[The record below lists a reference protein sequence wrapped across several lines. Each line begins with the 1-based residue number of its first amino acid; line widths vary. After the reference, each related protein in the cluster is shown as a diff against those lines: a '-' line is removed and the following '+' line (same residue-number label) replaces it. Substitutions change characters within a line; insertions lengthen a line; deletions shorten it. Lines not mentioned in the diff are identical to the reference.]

1 MIAILTNE
9 PARALGDKVGQNQ
22 AEAGKDPH
30 GTNRHLLCAIT
41 MKFGCPKSD
50 EGAIGLVFMYKV
62 FVGDEAKWTKQT
74 HDQYGETVRLG
85 PDRLTCTTPQG
96 WKDISGHRIG
106 GRQENGKDPKSV
118 LPEHNGK
125 YSLATVFDIKEN
137 PRQRKVFTHAFSD
150 KALRLREPLIRQFVD
165 KLIGNITKA
174 ISNDPEVRFDAVKL
188 YNYTNFDIIGEITF
202 GEPLGL
208 LDTSEYTP
216 WIYAIF
222 SNLERLAFLRFNLE
236 FPAFGAVIRAPT
248 PRKVMED
255 ARDHFGDSATRVDKR
270 LAKGTK
276 GDKPDFWE
284 LTLSKR
290 KDYLTQGQMYA
301 NSSTFMIAGTETT
314 ATLISGLTSLLL
326 KHPDQMEKVKE
337 EVRALAKEDLRL
349 EVLPRLPY
357 LSACFEEALRV
368 YPPVPTTLFRVTPAS
383 GADID
388 GNWVAPNVCTE
399 CLI

>member
-9 PARALGDKVGQNQ
+9 PARALGDKVRQNQ

-62 FVGDEAKWTKQT
+62 FVGDEAKWTKQM

-125 YSLATVFDIKEN
+125 YSLATVFDVKEN

-222 SNLERLAFLRFNLE
+222 SNLKRLAFLRFNLE

-314 ATLISGLTSLLL
+314 ATLISRLTSLLL

-337 EVRALAKEDLRL
+337 EV
-349 EVLPRLPY
+349 LPY

-388 GNWVAPNVCTE
+388 GNWVAPNTRIVISIYSANYSE
-399 CLI
+399 RNFKNAK